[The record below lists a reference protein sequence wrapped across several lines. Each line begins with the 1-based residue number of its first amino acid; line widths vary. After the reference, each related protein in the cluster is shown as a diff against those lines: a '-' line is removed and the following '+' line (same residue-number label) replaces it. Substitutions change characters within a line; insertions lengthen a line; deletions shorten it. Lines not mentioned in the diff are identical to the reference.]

1 MPSTVRTG
9 RRSTPSIV
17 LASAATLLGL
27 VGSALAAR
35 PALSLPAGLPPA
47 ERRLLE
53 QVSEQASVAT
63 RADGEPFVTRR
74 DVFEYLLD
82 HPELAT
88 HVTRALR
95 LARYRI
101 WRDAE
106 GLRLDDGW
114 GATGRFSVVYA
125 ASGTRVL
132 YARGRY
138 TPWLLPAIHGQ
149 AVVVIEYVV
158 GPAPDHRSLITTT
171 VTGFVKL
178 DSRLLDWASR
188 LAGAAARAKA
198 EKEARLLVRVFA
210 RASRGIESDPAG
222 VYALVRQHPDA
233 PAHEL
238 EEFRQLLE
246 LR

>member
-1 MPSTVRTG
+1 MRT
-9 RRSTPSIV
+9 RRRPTRS
-17 LASAATLLGL
+17 LALAGAAALLVL
-27 VGSALAAR
+27 VGGALAAGLA
-35 PALSLPAGLPPA
+35 PTLPAGLPPA
-47 ERRLLE
+47 ERLLLQQITE
-53 QVSEQASVAT
+53 QPSVAT

-88 HVTRALR
+88 HVTRALK

-106 GLRLDDGW
+106 GLWLDDGW

-125 ASGTRVL
+125 TSGTRVL

-138 TPWLLPAIHGQ
+138 TPWLLPTINGR
-149 AVVVIEYVV
+149 AVVVIEYAAR
-158 GPAPDHRSLITTT
+158 PAPDSRSLITTT
-171 VTGFVKL
+171 VSGFVKL
-178 DSRLLDWASR
+178 DSRLLDWAGR
-188 LAGAAARAKA
+188 LAGAAATAKA

-210 RASRGIESDPAG
+210 RASRGIETDPAG
-222 VYALVRQHPDA
+222 VYALVRQHHDA
-233 PAHEL
+233 PPREL
-238 EEFRQLLE
+238 EEFRRLLE